1 MLSRPIRPI
10 RPIRLTRFI
19 HPMDPISPILL
30 TMTILEQALIPKSP
44 SKRSEDGIVVTTD
57 FVAVID
63 GSTSKSSRRCHRDFS
78 FRRRS
83 NGELAMHIVTSF
95 VRKMQKDFSCHQF
108 CVGVTSAVRRRY
120 KKDQLSHLA
129 QHPEDRL
136 AASVVVFSRLR
147 RELWLIG
154 DCQALLIPVDILRR
168 SSVFRESSLSEPYC
182 KPIFLDNPKPCEQEL
197 AERRAAIIKSSP
209 QPWDHFRA
217 DDTARKAIIP
227 RMLETMQQQNNGYSV
242 VDGFPVDERHV
253 RVVPLDFCPWEVVLA
268 TDGYPFLCPT
278 LAESEE
284 KLAFQLVNDP
294 LNIGEFKATKS
305 FVEGNN
311 SFDDRAYIR
320 FTV

>member
-1 MLSRPIRPI
+1 
-10 RPIRLTRFI
+10 
-19 HPMDPISPILL
+19 
-30 TMTILEQALIPKSP
+30 MTA
-44 SKRSEDGIVVTTD
+44 D

-63 GSTSKSSRRCHRDFS
+63 GSTSKSTRRCHRDFS
-78 FRRRS
+78 LRRRS

-95 VRKMQKDFSCHQF
+95 IRKMPKDVSCHQF
-108 CVGVTSAVRRRY
+108 CMGVSAAVRRRY
-120 KKDQLSHLA
+120 KKDMLPHLA

-136 AASVVVFSRLR
+136 TASVVIFSRLR

-154 DCQALLIPVDILRR
+154 DCQALLVPVDISGISGT
-168 SSVFRESSLSEPYC
+168 SSFSEASSNPVF
-182 KPIFLDNPKPCEQEL
+182 IDNPKPFEQEL

-209 QPWDHFRA
+209 QPWNHFRT

-253 RVVPLDFCPWEVVLA
+253 RVVPLDFRPWEVVLA
-268 TDGYPFLCPT
+268 SDGYPFLCPT

-284 KLAFQLVNDP
+284 KLAFQLANDP
-294 LNIGEFKATKS
+294 LNIGDFKATKA